1 MSAACSAASRLCTA
15 CGLCCNGVMFHTV
28 RLQPR
33 DSAKEL
39 TALGLKL
46 KRKKGQRYILQPCPA
61 WREAGCT
68 IYASRP
74 ERCRLFECQQ
84 LQRVAAGEISE
95 ADALEKIRE
104 AQRLVDKVNTL
115 VQQSGTTDPRR
126 PLTKRFE
133 KVTAEPVEAAWDAAG
148 AALRAELTG
157 TMRQLEELLDR
168 DFRNAPLPTDLPPS
182 DDEDQPVPSL

>member
-15 CGLCCNGVMFHTV
+15 CGLCCNGVLFHTV

-33 DSAKEL
+33 DSAKDL
-39 TALGLKL
+39 TALGMKL

-61 WREAGCT
+61 WRAAGCT
-68 IYASRP
+68 IYESRP

-84 LQRVAAGEISE
+84 LQRVAHGKISE
-95 ADALEKIRE
+95 PEALEKIRE
-104 AQRLVDKVNTL
+104 AQRLVEKLNTL
-115 VQQSGTTDPRR
+115 MDQAGRTDPRR

-148 AALRAELTG
+148 AELRAELTG
-157 TMRQLEELLDR
+157 TMRQLDELLDR
-168 DFRNAPLPTDLPPS
+168 DFRNPAAPSNDGN
-182 DDEDQPVPSL
+182 QPVPSL